1 MAIIAFI
8 RNDVWVEDL
17 QNSGDHFFHYN
28 QNEKFAAKVSGMA
41 LTSLLLTVSNV
52 IFVAI
57 GAITMFRLKE
67 VLPVEKTVFWTDL
80 KVARRIYQGR
90 ARDLN
95 TGSVVARLS
104 RMFSRNHDED
114 EVPIETS
121 ADNN

>member
-41 LTSLLLTVSNV
+41 LTSLLLTVFNV
-52 IFVAI
+52 IFVAV
-57 GAITMFRLKE
+57 GAITMFRLKG

-90 ARDLN
+90 ARDSN
-95 TGSVVARLS
+95 TGRVVARLS
-104 RMFSRNHDED
+104 RMFSRTHDED
-114 EVPIETS
+114 EVPVETN